1 MSMKMWNHPTTGE
14 ARIYINSDSLG
25 RGTKVWLVEDKENG
39 HGFFEICH
47 RETESLHCAYHVSGN
62 CGDMPWDIVARREIE
77 DAGLNLDSCKWSE
90 ICEVA
95 K

>member
-14 ARIYINSDSLG
+14 ARIYVNSDSLG

-39 HGFFEICH
+39 HGLFDICH
-47 RETESLHCAYHVSGN
+47 REEDAIFRAYHVSSYG
-62 CGDMPWDIVARREIE
+62 GEQPWEIVARREIE
-77 DAGLNLDSCKWSE
+77 DAGLNLDSCRWADL
-90 ICEVA
+90 CEVA